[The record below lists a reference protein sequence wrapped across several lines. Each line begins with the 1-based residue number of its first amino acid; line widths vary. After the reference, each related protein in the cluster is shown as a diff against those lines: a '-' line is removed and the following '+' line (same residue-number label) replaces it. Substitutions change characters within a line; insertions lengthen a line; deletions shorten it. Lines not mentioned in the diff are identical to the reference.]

1 MIDILLKINFLH
13 IFLAPNFP
21 VQFWFK
27 SNWGGKGEKE
37 DKISLLLLLFVV
49 GLG

>member
-13 IFLAPNFP
+13 IFLAPNFSF
-21 VQFWFK
+21 QFWFK
-27 SNWGGKGEKE
+27 LNWGGKERKE
-37 DKISLLLLLFVV
+37 DKISLLLLLLVV